1 MMQEVRRS
9 RRSLLALLALGA
21 PLGLLAAC
29 GKKGAIT
36 PPEGEEAAYKRNVYP
51 DPASVVPG
59 GRTGPAPPAPR
70 IEETE
75 FGRER
80 TTTTVIQSE

>member
-21 PLGLLAAC
+21 PLCLLAAC
-29 GKKGAIT
+29 GKKGAIP

-51 DPASVVPG
+51 NPAEVVPG
-59 GRTGPAPPAPR
+59 GKAGVGPQPPR
-70 IEETE
+70 IVETE